1 MGLDSNVW
9 EEIWPGLADL
19 KVFLRVASKILA
31 EWPRPRIGIDL
42 ANLGEIL
49 SDLANFKIGD
59 LDLTFKNVTSRDLA
73 PPFQGPN
80 HESAHEELGLH
91 YAALQLT
98 VA

>member
-1 MGLDSNVW
+1 M
-9 EEIWPGLADL
+9 
-19 KVFLRVASKILA
+19 FLRVASKILA

-73 PPFQGPN
+73 PPFQGPIN
-80 HESAHEELGLH
+80 GLH
-91 YAALQLT
+91 VKTANSELQISQCYLP
-98 VA
+98 VAVPDLWER

>member
-1 MGLDSNVW
+1 M
-9 EEIWPGLADL
+9 
-19 KVFLRVASKILA
+19 FLRVASKILA

-73 PPFQGPN
+73 PPFQGPSN
-80 HESAHEELGLH
+80 IIFFPPAQIIENIGSVGNRKQAT
-91 YAALQLT
+91 Y
-98 VA
+98 